1 MKFPFYLFIFF
12 LVICEVFNKNNNV
25 KAMTKCEESNFTEC
39 LWTPNKYEVTIFEMG
54 LCSEDPLESVT
65 STNTDDIDPD
75 FTFAIDE
82 KSCVKTFT
90 SDTGHKTNL
99 ANLELDSLIGNNMRP
114 TNGTYRYSYAKTSNI
129 RTLNASYNHEGKTYC
144 STSGNNF
151 PPNTDYI
158 KTDYSEGCISQDW
171 EEKVIDFR
179 GATFCTYSP
188 RMATYNSTSF
198 GAIKVVITTSAYG
211 SSLAGKSCPYSTV
224 SLTSSNPSDYDVSE
238 ASRFFASFE
247 PNEPIEIN
255 NETSSLNMI
264 YTVKDVGMVV
274 NPDSWGN
281 HVANFAGN
289 ALLFKFTTD

>member
-1 MKFPFYLFIFF
+1 MKFPFFLFIFF
-12 LVICEVFNKNNNV
+12 LIISEVLNKNNNV
-25 KAMTKCEESNFTEC
+25 EAMTKCEESNFTEC

-54 LCSEDPLESVT
+54 LCSKDPLESVT
-65 STNTDDIDPD
+65 STNTDDIDPNV
-75 FTFAIDE
+75 TFAIDE
-82 KSCVKTFT
+82 ESCVKTFT
-90 SDTGHKTNL
+90 SDIGLKTNL
-99 ANLELDSLIGNNMRP
+99 ANLELEDLIGNNMKP
-114 TNGTYRYSYAKTSNI
+114 PNGTYKYSYAKTSNI

-179 GATFCTYSP
+179 GASFCTYSP

-224 SLTSSNPSDYDVSE
+224 SLTSSNPSDYDVSN

-247 PNEPIEIN
+247 SNEPIEIN
-255 NETSSLNMI
+255 NETSSLTME
-264 YTVKDVGMVV
+264 YTVQDVGMVV

-289 ALLFKFTTD
+289 GLIFKFIVD